1 MNIGKE
7 AGRFSQVQISMKS
20 GTIEEI
26 GVVEGSAGAVEN
38 LVFIGFVLEKPNSPG
53 PVESH
58 VLQGAF
64 GAAPIF
70 FGR

>member
-38 LVFIGFVLEKPNSPG
+38 LVFIGFVLEAD
-53 PVESH
+53 
-58 VLQGAF
+58 GAT
-64 GAAPIF
+64 
-70 FGR
+70 